1 MDKNSEQAINDIVA
15 GASLAFGIVLL
26 VQEGLGLYYAW
37 VGVELE
43 TISGGFLFALFAIL
57 HLIGGFLG
65 GYLVGRKKKENIIR
79 AGIITAI
86 LAYIIEFI
94 YNLIFVGSF
103 GGNIYAVLSLV
114 IGSIFGALFASRSGM
129 L

>member
-1 MDKNSEQAINDIVA
+1 MNENSEQMIRWYVA
-15 GASLAFGIVLL
+15 GASLAFGFIILI
-26 VQEGLGLYYAW
+26 QEAFGTYYTW
-37 VGVELE
+37 TGVELE
-43 TISGGFLFALFAIL
+43 TISGEFLFALFAIL

-65 GYLVGRKKKENIIR
+65 GYLVVRKRKENIIR
-79 AGIITAI
+79 VGIITAI

-103 GGNIYAVLSLV
+103 GGNIYALLSLV
-114 IGSIFGALFASRSGM
+114 IGSIFGALFASRAGI